1 MEHLGEPG
9 LEALTMT
16 KPLFRG
22 VCASTATP
30 FTADGRPDLPRLGPQ
45 LEPEH
50 CRRLAV
56 ILRDLGYRVEDRA

>member
-1 MEHLGEPG
+1 
-9 LEALTMT
+9 MT